1 MNSVKMYLIHI
12 GDCLSQLANCA
23 IFLGDNPNESL
34 SGRAFRQRNGSK
46 FWSAMYRLINKI
58 FFWQDN
64 HCLDA
69 HLLDKQRARRMLDD
83 D

>member
-1 MNSVKMYLIHI
+1 
-12 GDCLSQLANCA
+12 
-23 IFLGDNPNESL
+23 
-34 SGRAFRQRNGSK
+34 
-46 FWSAMYRLINKI
+46 MYRLINKI